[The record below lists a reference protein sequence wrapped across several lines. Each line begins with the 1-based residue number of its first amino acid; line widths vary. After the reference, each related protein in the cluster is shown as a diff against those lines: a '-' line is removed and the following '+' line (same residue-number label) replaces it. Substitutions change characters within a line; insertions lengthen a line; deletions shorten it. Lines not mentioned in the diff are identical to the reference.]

1 MTKEV
6 FPPSLVYFDGKQAI
20 QVKLCPLDRTKGK
33 PIYCSRQGQFFSYCL
48 RRNPHSV
55 LRQRVLREIKPKTN
69 RGQRKA
75 HGPKYPSLGSNYG
88 NPYCHILM
96 ALTWWPL
103 PPVLSNSVSDL
114 TATRSN
120 SAAFQQAKPVFVVD
134 HINGNIYDWRACNL
148 EWVTVEENVKR
159 AKLLR
164 VLRSVGRDPKQMPIT
179 ELIAIFE
186 KYEFADPATIM
197 EEDMTRHREW

>member
-1 MTKEV
+1 MATNN

-48 RRNPHSV
+48 RRNPHSY
-55 LRQRVLREIKPKTN
+55 LRKRMLREIKPKTN

-75 HGPKYPSLGSNYG
+75 HGPKYPCLGSNYG
-88 NPYCHILM
+88 SPYCHILM
-96 ALTWWPL
+96 ALVWSGLEPGQDSHAGRGQRVNRQSPDRKW
-103 PPVLSNSVSDL
+103 
-114 TATRSN
+114 
-120 SAAFQQAKPVFVVD
+120 VVD

-148 EWVTVEENVKR
+148 EWVTVEENIRR

>member
-33 PIYCSRQGQFFSYCL
+33 PIYCSRQGRFFSYCL
-48 RRNPHSV
+48 RRNPHSY
-55 LRQRVLREIKPKTN
+55 LRQRMLREIKPQTN

-75 HGPKYPSLGSNYG
+75 HGAKYPCLSYYYSS
-88 NPYCHILM
+88 PYCHILM

-103 PPVLSNSVSDL
+103 PPVLSNSVSGL
-114 TATRSN
+114 TVKRSN

-164 VLRSVGRDPKQMPIT
+164 VLRSIGRDPKQMRQT
-179 ELIAIFE
+179 ELLAIFA
-186 KYEFADPATIM
+186 KYEFRDEIPG
-197 EEDMTRHREW
+197 

>member
-1 MTKEV
+1 MATNN

-48 RRNPHSV
+48 RRNPHSY
-55 LRQRVLREIKPKTN
+55 LRQRMLREIKPQTN

-75 HGPKYPSLGSNYG
+75 HGPKYPCLGSNYG

-96 ALTWWPL
+96 ALVWCPL
-103 PPVLSNSVSDL
+103 PPVLSNSP
-114 TATRSN
+114 
-120 SAAFQQAKPVFVVD
+120 KPVFVVD

-148 EWVTVEENVKR
+148 EWVTVEENIKR

>member
-48 RRNPHSV
+48 RRNPHSY
-55 LRQRVLREIKPKTN
+55 LRQRMLREIKPQTN

-75 HGPKYPSLGSNYG
+75 HGAKYPCLSYYYSS
-88 NPYCHILM
+88 PYCHILM

-103 PPVLSNSVSDL
+103 PPIMSNSPKL
-114 TATRSN
+114 
-120 SAAFQQAKPVFVVD
+120 VFVVD

-164 VLRSVGRDPKQMPIT
+164 VLRSVGRDPKQMRQT
-179 ELIAIFE
+179 ELLAIFA
-186 KYEFADPATIM
+186 KYEFRDEIPG
-197 EEDMTRHREW
+197 

>member
-1 MTKEV
+1 MATNN

-48 RRNPHSV
+48 HRNPHSY
-55 LRQRVLREIKPKTN
+55 LRKRMLREIKPQTN

-75 HGPKYPSLGSNYG
+75 HGPKYPCLGSNYG
-88 NPYCHILM
+88 SPYCHILM
-96 ALTWWPL
+96 ALTWFGPI
-103 PPVLSNSVSDL
+103 PEGH
-114 TATRSN
+114 
-120 SAAFQQAKPVFVVD
+120 QVD
-134 HINGNIYDWRACNL
+134 HINGDILNWSVENL
-148 EWVTVEENVKR
+148 EIVTPAENVKR

-164 VLRSVGRDPKQMPIT
+164 VLRSVGRDPKQMRQT
-179 ELIAIFE
+179 ELLAIFE